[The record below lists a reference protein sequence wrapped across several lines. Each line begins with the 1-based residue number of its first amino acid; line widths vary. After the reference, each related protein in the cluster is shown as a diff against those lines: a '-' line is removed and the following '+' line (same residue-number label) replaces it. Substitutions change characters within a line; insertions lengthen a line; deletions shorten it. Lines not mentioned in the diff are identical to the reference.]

1 MATRTT
7 EGTDRGTEAKRL
19 SGDYQE
25 VRSSVVVAA
34 PAEVVWDVVNDP
46 TVFTEAIDW
55 VFEVWVED
63 DDELHEGSVYLERAK
78 PGLRAGTYR
87 WEVTAFDPPRRSVHY
102 HRSGELEA
110 ELHVRCEPLDDE
122 STRYTQVLRFR
133 ALPAFRPLG
142 YVLERTVMK
151 RNMRRD
157 FERMI
162 LPNFK
167 HIAERRAAEA
177 A

>member
-7 EGTDRGTEAKRL
+7 EGSDRDTGTRRL
-19 SGDYQE
+19 AGDYQE

-34 PAEVVWDVVNDP
+34 PVDVVWAVVNDP
-46 TVFTEAIDW
+46 SAFVEAIDW

-63 DDELHEGSVYLERAK
+63 DELREGSVYLERAK
-78 PGLRAGTYR
+78 PGLRSGTYR
-87 WEVTAFDPPRRSVHY
+87 WEVTAFDPPKRSVHY
-102 HRSGELEA
+102 HRSDEFEA
-110 ELHVRCEPLDDE
+110 ELHVRCEALDDE
-122 STRYTQVLRFR
+122 TTRYTQVLRFR

-151 RNMRRD
+151 RNMQGD
-157 FERMI
+157 FDTMI

-167 HIAERRAAEA
+167 HIAERRAAA
-177 A
+177 AA